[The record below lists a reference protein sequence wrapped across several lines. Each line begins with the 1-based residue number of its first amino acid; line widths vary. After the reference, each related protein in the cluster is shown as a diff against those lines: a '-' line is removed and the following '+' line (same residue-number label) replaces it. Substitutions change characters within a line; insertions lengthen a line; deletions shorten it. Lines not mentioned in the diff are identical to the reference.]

1 MIDTTDAAGRRP
13 DDVPSGDSSAEARLL
28 VVDDDPDIRDLLADY
43 LRQHAFQVDTAADGA
58 EMLALLAESPSARPV
73 DLVVLDIMMPG
84 EDGLSLCRRLRA
96 APRPDGRPPVPII
109 FLTALGEAT
118 DRVVGLELGA
128 DDYVVKPFQPREL
141 LARIRAV
148 LRRALP
154 AGEDHGGPA
163 PMPAGALLFNGWRL
177 DLTARHLVDPTGVVV
192 NLSGAEYR
200 LLKLFLEHPNEVLGR
215 DFLQDAVQGRDAQ
228 RSAFDRSL
236 DVQVC
241 RLRARLKDNG
251 REARLI
257 KTVRG
262 DGYVFTCAVTPESL

>member
-1 MIDTTDAAGRRP
+1 MADTTFNKNF
-13 DDVPSGDSSAEARLL
+13 SGSASAFSTLETGAHLL

-43 LRQHAFQVDTAADGA
+43 LRKHGYSVDVAADGESMFA
-58 EMLALLAESPSARPV
+58 RLAEAHI
-73 DLVVLDIMMPG
+73 DLMVLDIMMPG

-96 APRPDGRPPVPII
+96 SDMASAGTPVI
-109 FLTALGEAT
+109 FLTALGEST

-148 LRRALP
+148 LRRSHDSSSDTTDGDGRDGNK
-154 AGEDHGGPA
+154 GEA
-163 PMPAGALLFNGWRL
+163 CAYIFNGWKL
-177 DLTARHLVDPTGVVV
+177 DLMARHLLDPEGVVV
-192 NLSGAEYR
+192 NLSGAEFR
-200 LLKLFLEHPNEVLGR
+200 LLRIFLEHPDEVLNR
-215 DFLQDAVQGRDAQ
+215 DFLQDAAQGRDTE
-228 RSAFDRSL
+228 RSPFDRSL

-241 RLRARLKDNG
+241 RLRARLRDNG

-262 DGYVFTCAVTPESL
+262 DGYVLTCPVVSA